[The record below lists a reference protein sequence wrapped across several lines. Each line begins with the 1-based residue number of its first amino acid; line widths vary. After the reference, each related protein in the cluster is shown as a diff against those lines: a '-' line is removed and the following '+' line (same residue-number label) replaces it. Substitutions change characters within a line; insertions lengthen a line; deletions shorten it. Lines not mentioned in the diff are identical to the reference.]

1 MNTFFGIHQ
10 YSLDSK
16 NRLIL
21 PVYYRRLVKSE
32 KARHFMIT
40 LGLNRCL
47 YLFLP
52 SQWEKISE
60 DNLSIFKSSD
70 KEKERAFK
78 RFFFG
83 SAVKSQIDRLG
94 RILINPMH
102 KKYAGLKKKIVIVG
116 VGSKAEIWDSSGWQT
131 YNKKVIEPNKNKFG
145 KIYDI

>member
-1 MNTFFGIHQ
+1 MGVFFGLHK
-10 YSLDSK
+10 YNLDGK

-21 PVYYRRLVKSE
+21 PVYFRNLLKKE
-32 KARHFMIT
+32 KAKYFMLA
-40 LGLNRCL
+40 LGFNKCL

-52 SQWEKISE
+52 SQWEKISQ

-83 SAVKSQIDRLG
+83 NAVKAEVDKLG
-94 RILINPMH
+94 RVLVNTVH
-102 KKYAGLKKKIVIVG
+102 KKYAGLKKKIIVVG
-116 VGSKAEIWDSSGWQT
+116 VGNKAEIWDANQWEK
-131 YNKKVIEPNKNKFG
+131 YNRKVIIPNKEKFS